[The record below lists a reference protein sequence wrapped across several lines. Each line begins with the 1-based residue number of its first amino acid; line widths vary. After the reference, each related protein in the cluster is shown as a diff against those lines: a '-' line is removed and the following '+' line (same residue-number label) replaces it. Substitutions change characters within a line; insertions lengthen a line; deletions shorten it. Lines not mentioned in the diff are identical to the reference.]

1 MLKYKA
7 VEIFTNEEAR
17 YRNKPVADAAMQYIR
32 KLKIAARCTVSRG
45 VAGCSESGEIST
57 DRLEVLSVSMPIR
70 IYIIFP
76 AAEMERVLDGLEPM
90 VNDGIMVLHDLD
102 VVCHRV
108 RNAFFPR
115 QLKVRDVMTADVAS
129 ITTTTRLSDVVQL
142 LLPSIFNG
150 VPVLDPKGRPVGM
163 VTQGDLIRKGGL
175 SLRLGLLTECD
186 EQCRKEVLNPMSTRQ
201 AEEIMTRPV
210 IFIAES
216 KPLAEAV
223 DLMLRVGVKRL
234 PVVDEQGKLSGML
247 SRLDIFN
254 TVMRETP
261 DWKAFAEQKVEV
273 GDLKRVGDILRR
285 DTHTVSP
292 ETTLDEVMRI
302 IDSNDMQGV
311 AVVDPQGKLLGLIAD
326 QDLLGYFQSGQEGFW
341 QRLAKGI
348 HSTQHNICHGD
359 LQQCLLETT
368 VGKVMQTDFVA
379 VREDMLIENAI
390 SQIVEKGIKR
400 LPVVDE
406 AGCFQGMISRDSL
419 LRTGFNAAM

>member
-17 YRNKPVADAAMQYIR
+17 YRNKPVADAAMQYIQ
-32 KLKIAARCTVSRG
+32 KLKIAARCVVSRG
-45 VAGCSESGEIST
+45 VAGCSESGEIAT

-70 IYIIFP
+70 IYIILP
-76 AAEMERVLDGLEPM
+76 AAEIERVLDGLEPM
-90 VNDGIMVLHDLD
+90 INDGIMVLHDLD
-102 VVCHRV
+102 VICHRA

-115 QLKVRDVMTADVAS
+115 QLMVRDVMTTDVVS
-129 ITTTTRLSDVVQL
+129 ISTTTRLSDVVKL

-150 VPVLDPKGRPVGM
+150 VPVLDQQSRPVGV

-186 EQCRKEVLNPMSTRQ
+186 AQCRKEVLDPISSRQ
-201 AEEIMTRPV
+201 AEEVMTKPV
-210 IFIAES
+210 TLIAGN
-216 KPLAEAV
+216 KLLAEAV
-223 DLMLRVGVKRL
+223 DLMLRTGVKRL
-234 PVVDEQGKLSGML
+234 PVVDEKGKLSGML

-261 DWKAFAEQKVEV
+261 DWKAFGEQKVEV

-302 IDSNDMQGV
+302 IDSSDIQRV
-311 AVVDPQGKLLGLIAD
+311 AVVDQEGRLLGLIAD
-326 QDLLGYFQSGQEGFW
+326 RDLLSYFKSGQEGFW
-341 QRLAKGI
+341 HRLA
-348 HSTQHNICHGD
+348 NITYSSQQNVCHGD

-368 VGKVMQTDFVA
+368 AGQVMQTTFVT

-390 SQIVEKGIKR
+390 SQMVDKGVKR

-406 AGCFQGMISRDSL
+406 EGCFQGMINRDSL
-419 LRTGFNAAM
+419 LRTGFGIRS